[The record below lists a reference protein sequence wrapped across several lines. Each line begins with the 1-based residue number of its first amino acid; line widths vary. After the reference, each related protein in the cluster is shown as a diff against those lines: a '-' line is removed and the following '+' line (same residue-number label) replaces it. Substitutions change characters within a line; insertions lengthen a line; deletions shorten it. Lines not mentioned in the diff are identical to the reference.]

1 VIAALF
7 ALMLTLS
14 QGGDPCSVGQ
24 TLDWYAWNRT
34 PDSQIARLAVTY
46 HADDVDFIVYDAPG
60 EIVLFVYGPSE
71 ARQGSIWHGRCARSM
86 PR

>member
-7 ALMLTLS
+7 SLMLTLS

-24 TLDWYAWNRT
+24 PLDWYAWNRT

-46 HADDVDFIVYDAPG
+46 HTDDLNFWLYDAPD
-60 EIVLFVYGPSE
+60 EIVLFVFGPRE
-71 ARQGSIWHGRCARSM
+71 ERQGADWHGRCSRTF